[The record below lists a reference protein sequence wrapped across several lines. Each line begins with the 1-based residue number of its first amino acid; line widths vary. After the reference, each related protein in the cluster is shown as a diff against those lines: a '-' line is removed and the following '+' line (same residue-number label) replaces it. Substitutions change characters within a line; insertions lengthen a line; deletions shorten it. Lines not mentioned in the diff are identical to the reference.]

1 MHLVGITDNMKNIDP
16 VWNIFCAY
24 ILLIFF
30 ILLAGGISAQTP
42 CEDEICVVEF
52 NAGWNESNGVDYLNK
67 LTDCGV
73 KRISIDEGTWQK
85 EYGIIVVPTIIVFN
99 GEEIKRFQAD
109 LSFKM
114 SATREE
120 VQEVV
125 DEIIMSDF

>member
-1 MHLVGITDNMKNIDP
+1 MKNLDP
-16 VWNIFCAY
+16 VLNIFCTY
-24 ILLIFF
+24 LLLIFF
-30 ILLAGGISAQTP
+30 ILLVGSVSAQNP
-42 CEDEICVVEF
+42 CDDEICVVEF
-52 NAGWNESNGVDYLNK
+52 NAGWNESNGVKYLNK

>member
-1 MHLVGITDNMKNIDP
+1 MKNLDP

-24 ILLIFF
+24 LFLIFF

-42 CEDEICVVEF
+42 CEDDICVVEF
-52 NAGWNESNGVDYLNK
+52 NAGWNESNGVDYLDK

-73 KRISIDEGTWQK
+73 KKISIDEGTWQK

-99 GEEIKRFQAD
+99 GEEVKRFQAD

-114 SATREE
+114 LATREE

>member
-1 MHLVGITDNMKNIDP
+1 MKNLDP
-16 VWNIFCAY
+16 VWRIFSVY
-24 ILLIFF
+24 MFIIIFV
-30 ILLAGGISAQTP
+30 LVCGGAFSQSP

-52 NAGWNESNGVDYLNK
+52 NVGWNEANSVKYLDELKN
-67 LTDCGV
+67 CGI
-73 KRISIDEGTWQK
+73 KRISIDKGDWQK

-99 GEEIKRFQAD
+99 GEEVKRFQAD

-114 SATREE
+114 LATRED